1 MLSFVV
7 YSTIQEERRLLL
19 EAVRNIFARYT
30 EQDLICIEASNVKSA
45 LESIEKNEI
54 SLLGWDV
61 RSADA
66 LEALEQY
73 RQQSRNAFLL
83 VIADSKTSPLSFL
96 KPSIAP
102 DTLVICPPLEKKETE
117 RVAAEM
123 MEAVKRSTADTARFF
138 IENRN
143 EKISVPYDQIYCFE
157 ARDRRLYACLRHEE
171 IGFAGTLE
179 ELEKQLPSSFW
190 RVHRAFI
197 VNSEKIERVQLTESL
212 IKLKD
217 GISVPLSRSYKKV
230 IREKIF

>member
-1 MLSFVV
+1 ML
-7 YSTIQEERRLLL
+7 LK
-19 EAVRNIFARYT
+19 AVRDAFARYT
-30 EQDLICIEASNVKSA
+30 EQDLVCLEAADVKAA
-45 LESIEKNEI
+45 LESIEKNEV

-61 RSADA
+61 RSAGA
-66 LEALEQY
+66 LEALERY
-73 RQQSRNAFLL
+73 RQQSKNAFLL
-83 VIADSKTSPLSFL
+83 VIADAGTSPLSFL

-102 DTLVICPPLEKKETE
+102 DTLVISPPLERKETE

-123 MEAVKRSTADTARFF
+123 MAAVNRSTADTARFL

-143 EKISVPYDQIYCFE
+143 ERISVPYDQIYCFE

-179 ELEKQLPSSFW
+179 DLEERLPSSFW

-197 VNSEKIERVQLTESL
+197 VNADKIERVQMAEGL

-217 GISVPLSRSYKKV
+217 GLSVPLSRSYKKV
-230 IREKIF
+230 IRERDF